1 MVEILKPQKCKNFLG
16 FFIFFTIFVVMKSSV
31 NIVNKKVSHEYF
43 FVDTFVVGIKLMGSE
58 VKSIRDGKVSLV
70 DAYCYF
76 NQGELFIRG
85 MNIPEY
91 KQSYTH
97 EPLRE
102 RKLLLKKKELVKL
115 QKELVKGLTLV
126 PYKIFTNDRGLL
138 KVEIVLGK
146 GKKLYDK
153 RESIKEKDI
162 NRDLMRQI
170 K

>member
-1 MVEILKPQKCKNFLG
+1 
-16 FFIFFTIFVVMKSSV
+16 
-31 NIVNKKVSHEYF
+31 
-43 FVDTFVVGIKLMGSE
+43 MGSE

-76 NQGELFIRG
+76 NDGELFVKG

-97 EPLRE
+97 ESLRE
-102 RKLLLKKKELVKL
+102 RKLLMKKRELVKL

-126 PYKIFTNDRGLL
+126 PYKIYSTDRGLL
-138 KVEIVLGK
+138 KMELVLGK

-153 RESIKEKDI
+153 RESLKEKDI
-162 NRDLMRQI
+162 NREVMRQI

>member
-1 MVEILKPQKCKNFLG
+1 MKN
-16 FFIFFTIFVVMKSSV
+16 SV
-31 NIVNKKVSHEYF
+31 NIINRKVSHEYF
-43 FVDTFVVGIKLMGSE
+43 FVDTFVVGVKLMGSE

-76 NQGELFIRG
+76 NEGELYVKG

-97 EPLRE
+97 EPIRD
-102 RKLLLKKKELVKL
+102 RKLLMKKKELVKL
-115 QKELVKGLTLV
+115 QKELTKGLTLV
-126 PYKIFTNDRGLL
+126 PYKLFSNDRGLL
-138 KVEIVLGK
+138 KMEIVLAK

-153 RESIKEKDI
+153 RESLKEKDV
-162 NRDLMRQI
+162 NREMMRQI